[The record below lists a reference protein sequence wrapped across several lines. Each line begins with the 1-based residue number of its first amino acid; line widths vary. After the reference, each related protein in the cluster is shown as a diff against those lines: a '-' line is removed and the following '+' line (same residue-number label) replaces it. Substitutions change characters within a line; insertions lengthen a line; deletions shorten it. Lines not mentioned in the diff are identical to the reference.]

1 MVNKNFVQRKI
12 TLIDEELVGLEKLG
26 QYSLEEVAS
35 DFIKLSATERILERI
50 VVRAIDI
57 NEHLIAELAVK
68 ETKTPLSYGETFLR
82 LVDFKVYPE
91 EFAQSILKSVKTRN
105 KLVYD
110 YDKLDAGQIYSSIK
124 ECLDDY
130 YKYGEYILQF
140 LDKKI

>member
-1 MVNKNFVQRKI
+1 MVNKNFVKRKI

-26 QYSLEEVAS
+26 QYSLQEVAS

-57 NEHLIAELAVK
+57 NEHLIAELADK
-68 ETKTPLSYGETFLR
+68 ETKSPLSYGETFLR

-91 EFAQSILKSVKTRN
+91 EFAQSILRSVKTRN
-105 KLVYD
+105 KLVHD

-124 ECLDDY
+124 ECLEDY
-130 YKYGEYILQF
+130 YKYCEHILHF
-140 LDKKI
+140 LDKK